1 MFCIYK
7 YSFEVLSSECP
18 KGMQSRGVWAVEGCI
33 CVDVTKL
40 SEHRQTAKF
49 EDVYPNV
56 LLYII

>member
-1 MFCIYK
+1 M
-7 YSFEVLSSECP
+7 SQGNVNRWE
-18 KGMQSRGVWAVEGCI
+18 VWAVEGCI

-49 EDVYPNV
+49 EDVYQNV

>member
-1 MFCIYK
+1 M
-7 YSFEVLSSECP
+7 SQGNVNR
-18 KGMQSRGVWAVEGCI
+18 GGVWAVEGCI

-49 EDVYPNV
+49 EDVYQNV

>member
-1 MFCIYK
+1 MN
-7 YSFEVLSSECP
+7 VPREC
-18 KGMQSRGVWAVEGCI
+18 KSMGVWAVEGCI

-49 EDVYPNV
+49 EDVYQNV